1 MKTIRTPK
9 AVQLPSGSWR
19 CRVRIAGEDISIVA
33 STRKEAETKAAAL
46 KLGIVQADKK
56 EKASPVTLRK
66 AIDRYVESRHNLLA
80 PSTIRGYRIIQNH
93 RCQDLMDKRID
104 TITRQMIQ
112 TSIDNHAADLSHK
125 TLKNT
130 LGLLSTIFRDND
142 IEINWSKIALSQ
154 PEKTEKAIYTEAE
167 QRDLMLAVRG
177 TDVEIPVLLAMWLG
191 MRRSEIL
198 GLKWEDVDFAAGK
211 IHVRR
216 ALVQNEE
223 NKFVEKG
230 TKTKDSTRSVSCPD
244 YIMGLLSRQ
253 ERKGE
258 RVVPMSPQTMRNHL
272 VKIAE
277 DNGLPFYGLH
287 AMRHTN
293 ASVMLTLMPDKYA
306 MERGGWSNEKT
317 LKQIYQHTFDSEKAA
332 ADEAVNNYFE
342 NLIDA
347 PKKKPRKYKLSRGQ
361 L

>member
-1 MKTIRTPK
+1 MKTIKTPT

-19 CRVRIAGEDISIVA
+19 CRVRVNGEDISIVCP
-33 STRKEAETKAAAL
+33 TKKEAETKAAAL
-46 KLGIVQADKK
+46 KMGITKADKK

-66 AIDRYVESRHNLLA
+66 AIDRYVESRKNILA
-80 PSTIRGYRIIQNH
+80 PSTIRGYRIIQNN
-93 RCQDLMDKRID
+93 RCLDLMDKRID

-112 TSIDNHAADLSHK
+112 KSIDDHAAELSHK

-154 PEKTEKAIYTEAE
+154 PKKVEKEIYTAEE
-167 QRDLMLAVRG
+167 QRGLLLAVHG

-198 GLKWEDVDFAAGK
+198 GLKWEDVDFASGK

-216 ALVQNEE
+216 ALVQDETNQ
-223 NKFVEKG
+223 FVEKG

-244 YIMGLLSRQ
+244 YIMELLSRK
-253 ERKGE
+253 EKKGE

-272 VKIAE
+272 VKITE
-277 DNGLPFYGLH
+277 NNGLPFYGMH

-317 LKQIYQHTFDSEKAA
+317 LKQIYQHTFDAEKVA
-332 ADEAVNNYFE
+332 ADKAVDQYF
-342 NLIDA
+342 NSLVGA
-347 PKKKPRKYKLSRGQ
+347 KTNPRKYKLSRGR

>member
-1 MKTIRTPK
+1 MKTIKSPT

-19 CRVRIAGEDISIVA
+19 CRVRVNGEDISIVGE
-33 STRKEAETKAAAL
+33 SKAEVERKAAAI
-46 KLGIVQADKK
+46 KFGIVQTEKK
-56 EKASPVTLRK
+56 EKASPITLRK
-66 AIDRYVESRHNLLA
+66 AIDRYVESRKNILA

-93 RCQDLMDKRID
+93 RCQDLIDKRLD
-104 TITRQMIQ
+104 SITRQMIQ
-112 TSIDNHAADLSHK
+112 KSIDDHAATMSHK

-130 LGLLSTIFRDND
+130 VGLLSTIFRDND

-154 PEKTEKAIYTEAE
+154 PKKVEKEIYTEDE
-167 QRDLMLAVRG
+167 QRSLLQAVQG

-198 GLKWEDVDFAAGK
+198 GLKWEDVDFASGK

-216 ALVQNEE
+216 ALVQDE
-223 NKFVEKG
+223 NNHFVEKG

-244 YIMGLLSRQ
+244 YILGLLSRQ
-253 ERKGE
+253 EKKGE

-272 VKIAE
+272 VKITE
-277 DNGLPFYGLH
+277 DNGLPFYGMH

-317 LKQIYQHTFDSEKAA
+317 LKQIYQHTFDSEKEA
-332 ADEAVNNYFE
+332 ADQAVNSYFE
-342 NLIDA
+342 NLIDT
-347 PKKKPRKYKLSRGQ
+347 PKKKQRKYKLARGHF
-361 L
+361 